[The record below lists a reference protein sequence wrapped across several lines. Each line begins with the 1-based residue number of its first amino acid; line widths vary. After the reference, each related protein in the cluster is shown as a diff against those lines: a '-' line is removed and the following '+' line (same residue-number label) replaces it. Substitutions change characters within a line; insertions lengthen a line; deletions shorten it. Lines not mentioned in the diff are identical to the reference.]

1 VTVIPPTVL
10 VIDDDRT
17 MLSFV
22 AMVLKQE
29 GYSIH
34 KASSGEQAIELME
47 TIQPALI
54 VCDWMMPGLTG
65 LEVCHYI
72 KSHPAFASTFFILL
86 TAREEVADRIQG
98 LDMGADEFFSKP
110 VNASELRARVR
121 AGLRLYQSTQDLK
134 LLAQN
139 LEDQKKL
146 LETELTEA
154 ADYVCSLLPASSTAD
169 RHGVQIQ
176 SYFLPSKQLGG
187 DFFDYHWLDEHRLR
201 FYLMDTAGHGLRAAL
216 FSVSLQNYI
225 KSFSLANNTVDI
237 CNPSQMLRLLNETFQ
252 MEDHHDQY
260 VTLWYGI
267 FDRRTQQLTYSN
279 AGHPPAALIHCDTL
293 KLLPST
299 GLPIGILDRGEFR
312 SITCTVQ
319 PGSSLYI
326 FSDGLYELAD
336 SGEELELL
344 AEKGESYGIEQFLEL
359 LQNFDTQ
366 EGQKGLNW
374 VPQSILRQVNKP
386 NFVDDCSLLQI
397 QFNRLPCLP

>member
-1 VTVIPPTVL
+1 MTVLPPNVL

-17 MLSFV
+17 MLAFV
-22 AMVLKQE
+22 TLVLKQE
-29 GYSIH
+29 GYAIH
-34 KASSGEQAIELME
+34 QASSGEEAIALAES
-47 TIQPALI
+47 IQPALI
-54 VCDWMMPGLTG
+54 VCDWMMPGMTG

-72 KSHPAFASTFFILL
+72 KSHPSLASTFFILL

-98 LDMGADEFFSKP
+98 LDMGADEFVSKP

-134 LLAQN
+134 ILAQS

-154 ADYVCSLLPASSTAD
+154 ADYVCSLLPTSLAAD
-169 RHGVQIQ
+169 LHGVQVQ

-216 FSVSLQNYI
+216 FSVSLQNFI
-225 KSFSLANNTVDI
+225 KSFSLSNSTVDI
-237 CNPSQMLRLLNETFQ
+237 CDPSQMLKLLNESFQ
-252 MEDHHDQY
+252 MEEHHDQY

-279 AGHPPAALIHCDTL
+279 AGHPPAALIHRSAID
-293 KLLPST
+293 LLPST
-299 GLPIGILDRGEFR
+299 GLPVGILATSEFR
-312 SITCTVQ
+312 SVTCTVR

-326 FSDGLYELAD
+326 FSDGLYELVE
-336 SGEELELL
+336 SGEELERL
-344 AEKGESYGIEQFLEL
+344 AAEDKAYGLQQFLTL
-359 LQNFDTQ
+359 IQDFDAQ
-366 EGQKGLNW
+366 ADPQGLNW
-374 VPQSILRQVNKP
+374 VPAEILRRAKQS

-397 QFNRLPCLP
+397 QFDRLGQLP

>member
-1 VTVIPPTVL
+1 MLAFVT
-10 VIDDDRT
+10 
-17 MLSFV
+17 
-22 AMVLKQE
+22 MVLRKE
-29 GYSIH
+29 GY
-34 KASSGEQAIELME
+34 ALYQAASGEDAIELIE
-47 TIQPALI
+47 TLSPALI
-54 VCDWMMPGLTG
+54 VCDWMMPGMTG

-72 KSHPAFASTFFILL
+72 KSHPKLASTFFILL

-98 LDMGADEFFSKP
+98 LDMGADEFVSKP

-134 LLAQN
+134 LLAQT

-146 LETELTEA
+146 LETELAEA
-154 ADYVCSLLPASSTAD
+154 ADYVCSLLPTSLNAD
-169 RHGVQIQ
+169 RHGVQVQ

-216 FSVSLQNYI
+216 FSVSLQNFI
-225 KSFSLANNTVDI
+225 KSFPLSNSTVDL
-237 CNPSQMLRLLNETFQ
+237 CNPSQVLKLLNDSFQ
-252 MEDHHDQY
+252 MEEHHDQY

-279 AGHPPAALIHCDTL
+279 AGHPPAVLIDPL
-293 KLLPST
+293 APDMPVDLLPST
-299 GLPIGILDRGEFR
+299 GVPVGILEGAEFK
-312 SITCTVQ
+312 SVTCTVR

-344 AEKGESYGIEQFLEL
+344 EQQDKDYGLSQFLEL
-359 LQNFDTQ
+359 IHQFDRKEEQIDLGWIPQ
-366 EGQKGLNW
+366 E
-374 VPQSILRQVNKP
+374 VLRQAEKP
-386 NFVDDCSLLQI
+386 YFVDDCSLLQI
-397 QFNRLPCLP
+397 QFDRLLHLPH